1 MRASPVFAVGAFRT
15 ALLASPGAVAAEFS
29 KHRAIACANAIE
41 PNLLASLMRLCR
53 EGHFDSNEVKDLGH
67 REVENPQRAGR
78 TLTHVLK
85 RAELIGWIERATG
98 CGPLETVEGRVVRSL
113 ANNHDQLLWHD
124 DLDDPLRRLAITVNL
139 SEHGYEGGLFELR
152 EKSTGKMLVAHHHL
166 EPGTALIF
174 DVGYDIEHRLLPV
187 TSGGPRCV
195 YTGWF
200 YKGTK

>member
-15 ALLASPGAVAAEFS
+15 ALLASPETVAAAFS
-29 KHRAIACANAIE
+29 QHRAIACTHAIE
-41 PNLLASLMRLCR
+41 PDLLASLMRLCR
-53 EGHFDSNEVKDLGH
+53 EGHFEPNEVGGLGD
-67 REVENPQRAGR
+67 REVESPQRAGR

-85 RAELIGWIERATG
+85 RTDLMGWIELATG
-98 CGPLETVEGRVVRSL
+98 CGQLEAVEGRVVRAR

-124 DLDDPLRRLAITVNL
+124 DLDDPQRRLAITINL
-139 SEHGYEGGLFELR
+139 SEHRYEGGLFELR
-152 EKSTGKMLVAHHHL
+152 EKRTEKLLAAHHHL

-174 DVGYDIEHRLLPV
+174 DVGYDIEHRVLPV

-200 YKGTK
+200 YKGAK

>member
-1 MRASPVFAVGAFRT
+1 MKASPVFAVGAFRT
-15 ALLASPGAVAAEFS
+15 ALLASPEAVAAEFS
-29 KHRAIACANAIE
+29 KHRAIACAHAIE
-41 PNLLASLMRLCR
+41 PDLLASLLRLCR
-53 EGHFDSNEVKDLGH
+53 EGHFEPNEVEDLGH

-85 RAELIGWIERATG
+85 RADLIGWVERATG
-98 CGPLETVEGRVVRSL
+98 CGPLETVEGRVVRAR

-124 DLDDPLRRLAITVNL
+124 DLDEPRRRLAITINL

-152 EKSTGKMLVAHHHL
+152 EKRTEKLLATHRHL

-174 DVGYDIEHRLLPV
+174 DVAYDIEHRVLPV
-187 TSGGPRCV
+187 TAGGPRCV

-200 YKGTK
+200 FKGAA

>member
-15 ALLASPGAVAAEFS
+15 VLLASPEAVAAEFS
-29 KHRAIACANAIE
+29 KHRAIACAHAIE
-41 PNLLASLMRLCR
+41 PDLLASLLRLCR
-53 EGHFDSNEVKDLGH
+53 EGHFEPNEVEDLGH

-85 RAELIGWIERATG
+85 RADLIGWIERATG
-98 CGPLETVEGRVVRSL
+98 CGPLETVEGRVVRAR

-124 DLDDPLRRLAITVNL
+124 DLDEPHRRLAITINL

-152 EKSTGKMLVAHHHL
+152 EKRTEKLLAMHRHIA
-166 EPGTALIF
+166 PGTALIF
-174 DVGYDIEHRLLPV
+174 DVAYDIEHRVLPV
-187 TSGGPRCV
+187 TAGGPRCV

-200 YKGTK
+200 FKGAA